1 LSIGI
6 KQYVTVAMA
15 VALSLV
21 CLVVVLETSGPVE
34 PTVGVS
40 SVMSKVSWLNERR
53 LIGLG
58 IIVLTLA
65 LTVLILWKLPMR
77 PHLGAEAWGTFVSG
91 NHQTPWRASTNEVIG
106 GPKVATPQLPMASSE
121 SVDEPLAKGQA
132 EHLDFSAG
140 GMHARRKLLRCS
152 QTPLSRKRM
161 GCTGWATGV
170 HSPEVR
176 RALKRMRET
185 RGYRGA
191 VPIARTRRCEHIIR
205 GSQVRVLPSAVF
217 VQQPCSNPGEY
228 PEILRKLPA

>member
-6 KQYVTVAMA
+6 KQYVTVAIA

-40 SVMSKVSWLNERR
+40 SVMSKVSWLPERR
-53 LIGLG
+53 LTGLG

-77 PHLGAEAWGTFVSG
+77 HHLGAEAWGTFVSG

-106 GPKVATPQLPMASSE
+106 GLKVATPQLPMASSE
-121 SVDEPLAKGQA
+121 SADEPLAKGQA

-140 GMHARRKLLRCS
+140 V
-152 QTPLSRKRM
+152 
-161 GCTGWATGV
+161 CTLGGSYCV
-170 HSPEVR
+170 
-176 RALKRMRET
+176 ALKHRFRE
-185 RGYRGA
+185 REWGVQDGRLGCIA
-191 VPIARTRRCEHIIR
+191 LRFVVP
-205 GSQVRVLPSAVF
+205 
-217 VQQPCSNPGEY
+217 
-228 PEILRKLPA
+228 